1 VSQTMTEPTPAPAA
15 PDDGKKQYPYYLIE
29 PCETDRVTRFLQA
42 FAAILAH
49 SNYKPLLDQY
59 ISSSAKCSRCTA
71 TCPVYQVTGD
81 PKDIPCYRSNILLK
95 TYKRH
100 FTMSGWLKAKF
111 TGDPGLTEAEIDE
124 MMDLLYRCTAC
135 RRCKLECPMG
145 IDHGILTHLGRWILG
160 ELRLVPKGLEIATI
174 EQLHGETGNTSGI
187 PAHALV
193 DTLEFLEEEIEETL
207 GLKLKYPVDEMDRE
221 YVFFPAVSDYLMEPE
236 TLMGNLAVIHAAGDA
251 DNWTIGTGYFDGINY
266 GLFYSDH
273 VLERVVRKMTGEVA
287 RLRGKKILIGEC
299 GHASRTAKDFVPVFG
314 GKDTVPVINIMEYTH
329 QKLME
334 GKIQLAPDVITE
346 RVTYHDPCNIARSG
360 WIIEQPRE
368 IIRAFCKDFV
378 EMEPHGRAN
387 YCCGGGGG
395 TVSVDEIHEFRMEV
409 AGRTKAEQIRATGA
423 KYVISPCANCKK
435 QLAELI
441 DHYELDAQCIG
452 LHDLILKAIRIPG
465 AIQPAGAGDN
475 GNPTGDR

>member
-1 VSQTMTEPTPAPAA
+1 MSQITAEPTAAPTAPA
-15 PDDGKKQYPYYLIE
+15 KKEYPYYLIE
-29 PCETDRVTRFLQA
+29 PCETDRVKRFLEA

-59 ISSSAKCSRCTA
+59 VASSAKCSRCTA

-81 PKDIPCYRSNILLK
+81 PRDIPCNRSNILLK

-100 FTMSGWLKAKF
+100 FTLGGWLKAKF
-111 TGDPGLTEAEIDE
+111 TGDSGLTEAEIDE

-135 RRCKLECPMG
+135 RRCRLECPMG
-145 IDHGILTHLGRWILG
+145 IDHAIMTHLGRWILG
-160 ELRLVPKGLEIATI
+160 ELGLVPKGLEIATI
-174 EQLHGETGNTSGI
+174 EQLHGDSGNTSGI
-187 PAHALV
+187 LPHVLV

-207 GLKLKYPVDEMDRE
+207 GKKLKYPVDQMDKE

-236 TLMGNLAVIHAAGDA
+236 TLMGNLAVIHAAGDD

-273 VLERVVRKMTGEVA
+273 VLERVIQKMTGEVK
-287 RLRGKKILIGEC
+287 RLRGKKILVGEC

-314 GKDTVPVINIMEYTH
+314 GEDTVPVINIMEYTH
-329 QKLME
+329 QKLVK
-334 GKIQLAPDVITE
+334 GKIHLAPDTITE
-346 RVTYHDPCNIARSG
+346 RVTYHDPCNVARSG
-360 WIIEQPRE
+360 WIIDQPRE
-368 IIRAFCKDFV
+368 IIRSFCSDFV
-378 EMEPHGRAN
+378 EMTPHGREN

-395 TVSVDEIHEFRMEV
+395 TVSVDEIHKFRMEV
-409 AGRTKAEQIRATGA
+409 GGKAKADQIRATGA

-435 QLAELI
+435 QVAELI
-441 DHYELDAQCIG
+441 EYHGIDAQCIG

-465 AIQPAGAGDN
+465 AVQPGAGGDN
-475 GNPTGDR
+475 GNPAGD